1 MNLAILGLTS
11 LGTVHTAISLVAVGA
26 GFFAF
31 IRDKAILP
39 TNAVGKTYVIM
50 TVITC
55 LTGFPIVQH
64 GGFGAPHALGIITL
78 VVLGVAAVAG
88 RTAFFGRFSPYVET
102 VSYSATFFF
111 HMIPGFTE
119 TGTRLPRSK
128 PLFTSPEDPA
138 LQKVIGIVFLVF
150 LIGAT
155 WQVLRLRSARAKVT
169 TVPGLAASTGRS

>member
-1 MNLAILGLTS
+1 MNLALLGLTS

-26 GFFAF
+26 GLYAF

-39 TNAVGKTYVIM
+39 TNRLGKTYVIT
-50 TVITC
+50 TVLTC
-55 LTGFPIVQH
+55 LTGFPIFQH
-64 GGFGAPHALGIITL
+64 GGFGAPHALGVITL
-78 VVLGVAAVAG
+78 VVLGVAAAAG

-119 TGTRLPRSK
+119 TGTRLPRGK

-138 LQKVIGIVFLVF
+138 LQKVIGVVFVLFV
-150 LIGAT
+150 IGAA
-155 WQVLRLRSARAKVT
+155 WQVLRLRAGRTKESTAR
-169 TVPGLAASTGRS
+169 GLAAS